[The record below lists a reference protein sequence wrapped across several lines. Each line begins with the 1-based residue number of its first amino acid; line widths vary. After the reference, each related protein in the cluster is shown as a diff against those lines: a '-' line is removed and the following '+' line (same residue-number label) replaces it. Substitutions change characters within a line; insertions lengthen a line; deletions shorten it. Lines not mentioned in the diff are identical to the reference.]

1 MKPYVFYFLLFLSFV
16 ACKKRRDE
24 PAPTQGIV
32 EGTVMTLVDSANN
45 IRVPVKNVEV
55 YYLYGSKL
63 TDGEGKFHLRNM
75 KKGRHFFTFLHNWYE
90 SRFHLQ
96 YNITAGETNNIEILL
111 TPNTPILHAESDDF
125 DSTSALNFGD
135 ETIILNFNLINIGT
149 EGELNWEIDISN
161 LPSWISI
168 FQTEED
174 GVTTIQVIINRALL
188 NHQSASDTIFIQN
201 TDNPEMTVE
210 IPIVVNTSST
220 ELIENTEVN
229 GFVTKWIVDD
239 VKTVH
244 LPLYESSAEDPSE
257 YAFTVDWG
265 DGTIGEVTT
274 YDDPDAMHTYEDGG
288 EKTITINGVSLKGFN
303 FSKNQTS
310 KDLFVSVEQWGN
322 IALGNGGSYFSD
334 CSNLSTFGATDAP
347 NLSETTTLNK
357 CFASTNFNGDLSAWD
372 VSTIMNMDSL
382 FAACGSF
389 NQDISSWDV
398 GKVTDMRWMFSSAS
412 AFNQDISS
420 WDVSKVTDMRWMFSS
435 ASAFNQDISSWD
447 ISNVTNMS
455 GMLSSA
461 SAFNQDI
468 SSWDVS
474 NVTNMSGM
482 FLSASSFNQD
492 ISSWDVSNVTSMSVM
507 FFRAYAFSQNLSS
520 WNTINVTSCGSF
532 NPGSA
537 MTTEQLPTLG
547 TCF

>member
-210 IPIVVNTSST
+210 VPIIVNTSST
-220 ELIENTEVN
+220 ELIQNTKIN
-229 GFVTKWIVDD
+229 GFITKWTVGD

-244 LPLYESSAEDPSE
+244 P
-257 YAFTVDWG
+257 
-265 DGTIGEVTT
+265 
-274 YDDPDAMHTYEDGG
+274 
-288 EKTITINGVSLKGFN
+288 VSYTHL
-303 FSKNQTS
+303 T
-310 KDLFVSVEQWGN
+310 
-322 IALGNGGSYFSD
+322 
-334 CSNLSTFGATDAP
+334 
-347 NLSETTTLNK
+347 
-357 CFASTNFNGDLSAWD
+357 
-372 VSTIMNMDSL
+372 
-382 FAACGSF
+382 
-389 NQDISSWDV
+389 
-398 GKVTDMRWMFSSAS
+398 
-412 AFNQDISS
+412 
-420 WDVSKVTDMRWMFSS
+420 
-435 ASAFNQDISSWD
+435 
-447 ISNVTNMS
+447 
-455 GMLSSA
+455 
-461 SAFNQDI
+461 
-468 SSWDVS
+468 
-474 NVTNMSGM
+474 
-482 FLSASSFNQD
+482 
-492 ISSWDVSNVTSMSVM
+492 
-507 FFRAYAFSQNLSS
+507 
-520 WNTINVTSCGSF
+520 
-532 NPGSA
+532 
-537 MTTEQLPTLG
+537 LPTIA
-547 TCF
+547 